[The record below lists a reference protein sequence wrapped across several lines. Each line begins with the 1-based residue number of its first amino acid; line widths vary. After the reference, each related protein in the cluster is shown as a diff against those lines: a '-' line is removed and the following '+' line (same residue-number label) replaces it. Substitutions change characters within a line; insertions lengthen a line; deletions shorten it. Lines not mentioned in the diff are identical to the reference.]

1 LSDVSILGVAAY
13 HHGSAAVMLRGGKI
27 VAAAAEPAEGFDNF
41 PHRAIRECLRQSAL
55 SPADVDFVAFAGKP
69 RAEFARVLLQAPAW
83 PAAFVKTLQPWLER
97 RLHVVDA
104 LEHTLGRR
112 YHGRCLF
119 VENAGNALEA
129 AFGSWQHVLSYPR
142 DESAPPTVTQ
152 VERAEEARAINARAL
167 LFAAYPF
174 VMATRAVAV
183 IRRAATPRRPV
194 GRSAVV
200 DALSYFSQ
208 STAGSTM
215 GATAVLLAHVSRA
228 LTSDR
233 GGNPA
238 SRPRVRQDDTVPDE
252 IYTLW

>member
-1 LSDVSILGVAAY
+1 
-13 HHGSAAVMLRGGKI
+13 MLRGGKI

-41 PHRAIRECLRQSAL
+41 PHRAIRECLRLSAL

-69 RAEFARVLLQAPAW
+69 RAEFAGVLLKAPAW

-119 VENAGNALEA
+119 VENAGNAVDA

-142 DESAPPTVTQ
+142 DESALPAVTH
-152 VERAEEARAINARAL
+152 VERAEEARAINARPL

-174 VMATRAVAV
+174 VTAARAIAV
-183 IRRAATPRRPV
+183 IRRTAAPRRPV
-194 GRSAVV
+194 GRSAV

-208 STAGSTM
+208 STPDAAMSII
-215 GATAVLLAHVSRA
+215 ADLLARASRA
-228 LTSDR
+228 LISRR
-233 GGNPA
+233 GGDAA
-238 SRPRVRQDDTVPDE
+238 SRPRVRHDDTVPDE

>member
-1 LSDVSILGVAAY
+1 
-13 HHGSAAVMLRGGKI
+13 MLRDGKI
-27 VAAAAEPAEGFDNF
+27 VAAAAEPAEGFDHF
-41 PHRAIRECLRQSAL
+41 PRRAIRECLRQSAL

-69 RAEFARVLLQAPAW
+69 RAEFARVLLQAPAS

-119 VENAGNALEA
+119 VEHAGTALDA

-142 DESAPPTVTQ
+142 GESALPNVTH
-152 VERAEEARAINARAL
+152 VERAEEGRAVNGRPV

-174 VMATRAVAV
+174 VMVARAGVA
-183 IRRAATPRRPV
+183 IRRAATPPRPV
-194 GRSAVV
+194 GRSAAVG
-200 DALSYFSQ
+200 ALSYFSQ
-208 STAGSTM
+208 STAGSPMSTI
-215 GATAVLLAHVSRA
+215 ADLLARASRA
-228 LTSDR
+228 LISGD
-233 GGNPA
+233 GGAAA